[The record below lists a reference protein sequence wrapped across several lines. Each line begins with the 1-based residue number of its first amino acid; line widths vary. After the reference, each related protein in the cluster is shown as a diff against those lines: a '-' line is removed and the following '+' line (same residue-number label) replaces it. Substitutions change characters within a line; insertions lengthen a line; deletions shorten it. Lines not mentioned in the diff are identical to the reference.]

1 MNVCSLNFKKICRQE
16 YRRKFSDMLEIRSIK
31 VTLNFFSGI
40 PLLEKKSDE
49 RHKSKEDYLDYKKK
63 TSPLIPFPTSLFV
76 KLPSFI
82 KCVFCFE
89 WPIYNYLENNDETV
103 PIRSDQTT
111 PTSNTIVTQP

>member
-1 MNVCSLNFKKICRQE
+1 
-16 YRRKFSDMLEIRSIK
+16 MLEIRSIK